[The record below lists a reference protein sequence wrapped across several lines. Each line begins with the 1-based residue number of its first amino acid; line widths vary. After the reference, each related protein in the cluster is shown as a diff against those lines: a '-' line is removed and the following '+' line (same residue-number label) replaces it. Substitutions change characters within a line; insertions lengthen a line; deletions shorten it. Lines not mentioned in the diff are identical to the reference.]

1 MNTPETGC
9 PYRSSNPPII
19 DENWVNAEE
28 PADEELPINVVL
40 PVLLLIVVVFA
51 LASFGPKRIMSLIR
65 N

>member
-1 MNTPETGC
+1 MV
-9 PYRSSNPPII
+9 PII
-19 DENWVNAEE
+19 DENWVNTAE